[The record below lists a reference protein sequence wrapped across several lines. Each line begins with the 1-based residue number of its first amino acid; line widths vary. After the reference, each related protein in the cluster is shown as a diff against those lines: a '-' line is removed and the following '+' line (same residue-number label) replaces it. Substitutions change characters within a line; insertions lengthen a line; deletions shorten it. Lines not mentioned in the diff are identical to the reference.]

1 MGKNRTCKIISNYA
15 QLSVIALVER
25 TFKLTVRLKCQK
37 VFIIKKKQTTTTIC
51 KVIRHNIIS
60 MKLQRRIYILFC
72 LSRGSF
78 GRCNMHGKRRDS

>member
-1 MGKNRTCKIISNYA
+1 MGKNRTCKIVSNYA

-25 TFKLTVRLKCQK
+25 TFKLTFRLKCQK
-37 VFIIKKKQTTTTIC
+37 VFIIKKTIC

-60 MKLQRRIYILFC
+60 MKFQRRIYILFC